1 MSKHSGQVGLKN
13 LVYAKMHE
21 DGITYDAPKILSPA
35 IQAKITPKTNTA
47 TQYADDKSVENATT
61 LGEIDVELQ
70 TQDVPLQSQADLLG
84 HTIDSKGVLVHSGND
99 NAPYV
104 AIGFKSLKGDNTY
117 RFIWLLKG
125 KFEEITE
132 EYKTKSDKV
141 DFATPSLKATFV
153 TRDDDNWKFIADE
166 NNGMDNDVMEH
177 WFDAVYQPNIDNT
190 PLSIETNP
198 TDGATGV
205 AVTSGVN
212 FVFSKAIN
220 SYTVND
226 SSVFLIKADGTIIDS
241 TIVIS
246 TDAKTV
252 TLKPKST
259 LDAGNYVAIATKAIK
274 TAQGSAPANNVVVN
288 FAV

>member
-1 MSKHSGQVGLKN
+1 MPKHSGQVGLKN
-13 LVYAKMHE
+13 LVYAIMHD
-21 DGITYDAPKILSPA
+21 DGISYDAPKLLSPA

-84 HTIDSKGVLVHSGND
+84 HTIDDNGVLVHSGND

-117 RFIWLLKG
+117 RFVWLLKG

-153 TRDDDNWKFIADE
+153 TRDDDNWKFVADE
-166 NNGMDNDVMEH
+166 NNGMDTEAMAH
-177 WFDAVYQPNIDNT
+177 WFDAVYQSNIDTAPLTATTT
-190 PLSIETNP
+190 PADE
-198 TDGATGV
+198 ATGV
-205 AVTSGVN
+205 AANSGVD
-212 FVFSKAIN
+212 FVFNKAIN
-220 SYTVND
+220 QYTVDD
-226 SSVFLIKADGTIIDS
+226 SSVFLLKADGMPVDT

-246 TDAKTV
+246 TDAKIV
-252 TLKPKST
+252 TLIPKNA
-259 LDAGNYVAIATKAIK
+259 LEAGSYIAIATKAVK
-274 TAQGSAPANNVVVN
+274 TSQGSKLANNIVVN
-288 FAV
+288 FTV

>member
-21 DGITYDAPKILSPA
+21 DGITYDAHKILSPA

-190 PLSIETNP
+190 PLSIETTP

-205 AVTSGVN
+205 AATSGVN